1 MTFSNDR
8 SHYQEEYHNPAFLWL
23 KKRTFKSFWWK
34 DPRWQHLN
42 LRIKWRLLSLDLG
55 ETFRLVKNVCM
66 LKGLAH
72 GYRWDSWLATDV
84 METDRAAVR
93 LLSHSKRIP
102 EEWIA
107 WFAVLKSRT
116 IWTLGYLTFHPWQ
129 ILNKEQTGQRQN
141 SPNSETAT
149 VTTGGKSN
157 PVLKEE
163 GTIVRQSVVETSQS
177 ISGFTAELARK
188 LVWSLN
194 KTVMCKSL
202 DLISWPQLSFL
213 YMLLEKCKIS
223 AKTYWN
229 MFT

>member
-1 MTFSNDR
+1 MC
-8 SHYQEEYHNPAFLWL
+8 
-23 KKRTFKSFWWK
+23 
-34 DPRWQHLN
+34 
-42 LRIKWRLLSLDLG
+42 I
-55 ETFRLVKNVCM
+55 

-72 GYRWDSWLATDV
+72 GYGCDSWLATDV
-84 METDRAAVR
+84 MHLEETDRAAVR

-102 EEWIA
+102 KEWIA

-157 PVLKEE
+157 PFLKEE
-163 GTIVRQSVVETSQS
+163 AGTITRQSVVETSQN

-202 DLISWPQLSFL
+202 DLISWPQVSFL
-213 YMLLEKCKIS
+213 YILLGKCKTS